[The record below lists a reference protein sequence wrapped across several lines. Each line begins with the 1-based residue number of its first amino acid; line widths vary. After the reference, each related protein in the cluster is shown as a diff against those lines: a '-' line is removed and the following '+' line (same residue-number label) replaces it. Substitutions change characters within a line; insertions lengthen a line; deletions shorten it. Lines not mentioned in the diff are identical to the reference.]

1 MFILLLFIVLC
12 STLFLSFFE
21 REGTIKYKWTYIV
34 ITIVLCAMAAFRP
47 EDVVRDYS
55 TYIEHFSSK
64 TKSEIEVEPS
74 FQMIASA
81 IKYFTNSYIWL
92 FIVYALFINT
102 SILVIAFTENFS
114 LHPHLSLSIWIANFF
129 HTSKSNSDKS
139 CCIYSILPMGTL
151 FCSSEAENQVLI
163 MYCLCII
170 FSLFSYSS
178 TSRYSFFE

>member
-81 IKYFTNSYIWL
+81 IKYLVIHCLRS
-92 FIVYALFINT
+92 FINT
-102 SILVIAFTENFS
+102 SI
-114 LHPHLSLSIWIANFF
+114 
-129 HTSKSNSDKS
+129 
-139 CCIYSILPMGTL
+139 
-151 FCSSEAENQVLI
+151 
-163 MYCLCII
+163 
-170 FSLFSYSS
+170 
-178 TSRYSFFE
+178 